1 MGIQA
6 GDIVDRERD
15 FFNEQGERYLWMRAW
30 IWRAIGEFNRN
41 SELADLYNPRG
52 KRVLLYGCGPASE
65 AERFVQ
71 AGAAH
76 VAGIDISDSE
86 IAQAWRT
93 AHEGG
98 YDDRVDFRAGDAHAM
113 EFPDDSFDLIV
124 GSAILHHLDVP
135 RALAELRRV
144 LAPEGRAVFLEPL
157 AHNPLLRLGRR
168 LTPSARTADE
178 HPFTVEDWQL
188 CAEVFPAF
196 WHREVELTSI
206 PLMPLNLVLPRS
218 WRIALARRV
227 RGLDDALLARYPQL
241 GRFARST
248 FLVLE

>member
-1 MGIQA
+1 MGVQA
-6 GDIVDRERD
+6 GGVVDRERD
-15 FFNEQGERYLWMRAW
+15 FFNAQGDRYLRVRAW

-41 SELADLYNPRG
+41 SELADLYDPRG
-52 KRVLLYGCGPASE
+52 KRVLLYGCGPARG
-65 AERFVQ
+65 AGRFVQ

-76 VAGIDISDSE
+76 IAGIDISDAE

-93 AHEGG
+93 AREGG
-98 YDDRVDFRAGDAHAM
+98 YDEQVDFRAGDAHATG
-113 EFPDDSFDLIV
+113 FPDDSFDLIV
-124 GSAILHHLDVP
+124 GSAILHHLDVS

-144 LAPEGRAVFLEPL
+144 LAPAGRAVFLEPL

-178 HPFTVEDWQL
+178 HPFTVADWQL
-188 CAEVFPAF
+188 CAEVFPDF

-218 WRIALARRV
+218 WQRALAQHVRR
-227 RGLDDALLARYPQL
+227 LDDRLLAQYPQL
-241 GRFARST
+241 RRFARST